1 MDYVVLDTNIA
12 SLSVKGEL
20 PPRLLGL
27 SPVVAFVTVGELAKW
42 ADMRSWGQR
51 RRGALDHWINQRV
64 ILDSDEGIA
73 RIWGRLSAAAERRGL
88 PRPENDMWIAAC
100 CLSHDLPLA
109 TRNVKDFADFAM
121 YEGLR
126 LVTT

>member
-20 PPRLLGL
+20 PARLLGL

-42 ADMRSWGQR
+42 AEMRSWGQR
-51 RRGALDHWINQRV
+51 RRGALDHWISQRLV
-64 ILDSDEGIA
+64 LDSDERVA

-109 TRNVKDFADFAM
+109 TRNVKDFADFAT

-126 LVTT
+126 LVTS